1 MNLNIEYTSLMGA
14 EGASMSYVTLQ
25 KQRRYWYKRTTRN
38 KNDTVGEG
46 ITTGLI
52 LVLGIISIINSIAIV
67 GYSVALVINKQ
78 LVLMELLR
86 TLIIAG
92 LLLAIGLGSLYFF
105 RKKLRTLT
113 RRKKSPWEL

>member
-1 MNLNIEYTSLMGA
+1 MNLNIEYINLMDA
-14 EGASMSYVTLQ
+14 EGASMSHATLQ
-25 KQRRYWYKRTTRN
+25 KKRRYRCERITKSE
-38 KNDTVGEG
+38 NDTIGDG

-67 GYSVALVINKQ
+67 VYSVALVINKQ
-78 LVLMELLR
+78 LILMELLR

-113 RRKKSPWEL
+113 KKKSPWEL

>member
-1 MNLNIEYTSLMGA
+1 MNLNTEHMILMGA

-25 KQRRYWYKRTTRN
+25 KQRRYWCKRTTKN
-38 KNDTVGEG
+38 ENDTVGEG

-52 LVLGIISIINSIAIV
+52 LVLGVISIINSIAMV
-67 GYSVALVINKQ
+67 VYSVALVINKQ
-78 LVLMELLR
+78 LILMELLR

-113 RRKKSPWEL
+113 RKKSPWEL